1 VGKREERW
9 RESESESEGARR
21 RTGKAGGC
29 GRTAHGAGRRK
40 GRERRRTVRGG
51 EERMRED
58 EAEPGGVSASEEWSA
73 ARKDKDGPSRVAAP
87 RAQSSRACRA
97 R

>member
-1 VGKREERW
+1 
-9 RESESESEGARR
+9 
-21 RTGKAGGC
+21 
-29 GRTAHGAGRRK
+29 
-40 GRERRRTVRGG
+40 
-51 EERMRED
+51 MRED

-97 R
+97 RRVRPMRPDALGVTLPLVVFPFPCREYSPITEVYQGHVQES